1 MDFAAPPT
9 TTGPTAAALRDADVL
24 ALLACGD
31 THGAFELLV
40 PRYEH
45 KVYRLCFTLLR
56 EPAAAQD
63 AAQDSLLRVWRTLP
77 RFEPGKA
84 ALSTW
89 VYAVTRNRCLTLLAA
104 QTVQARSMS
113 LPEVE
118 AEVDLIA
125 APVQSAP
132 GADASDTVR
141 GLVDALPEAPSRC
154 LTLFYFEERSV
165 AEVAA
170 MLGLPEGTVKTHLH
184 RGRAALLKALQ
195 ALGLADPQLWLA

>member
-1 MDFAAPPT
+1 MHLALPPAMDS
-9 TTGPTAAALRDADVL
+9 PTAAALRDADVQ
-24 ALLACGD
+24 ALLARGD

-40 PRYEH
+40 PRYEA

-63 AAQDSLLRVWRTLP
+63 AAQDSLLRVWRALP
-77 RFEPGKA
+77 RFDPAKA

-89 VYAVTRNRCLTLLAA
+89 VYAIARNRCLTLLVA
-104 QTVQARSMS
+104 QPGHTQSMS

-118 AEVDLIA
+118 AEVDLMA
-125 APVQSAP
+125 APVPAGP
-132 GADASDTVR
+132 HTDATDTVR
-141 GLVDALPEAPSRC
+141 SLVDALPDAPRRC

-165 AEVAA
+165 GEVAA

>member
-1 MDFAAPPT
+1 MQLAPPPVART
-9 TTGPTAAALRDADVL
+9 VSEAALRDADVL

-31 THGAFELLV
+31 LHGAFDLLV
-40 PRYEH
+40 PRYEA

-63 AAQDSLLRVWRTLP
+63 AAQDSLLRVWQALP
-77 RFEPGKA
+77 RFEPAKA

-89 VYAVTRNRCLTLLAA
+89 VYAVARNRCLTLLA
-104 QTVQARSMS
+104 TRPGHTESMS

-118 AEVDLIA
+118 AEVDLLA
-125 APVQSAP
+125 APAAAWP
-132 GADASDTVR
+132 GDDPASTVR
-141 GLVDALPEAPSRC
+141 HLVGALPEAPRRC
-154 LTLFYFEERSV
+154 LTLFYYEERSV

-170 MLGLPEGTVKTHLH
+170 MLGVPEGTVKTHLH